1 MEKGPG
7 AQAGS
12 GKKDVNMPD
21 MVKKNFFF
29 DVFRRKSYYFFVL
42 FSLVK
47 RVSLKMKRSV

>member
-21 MVKKNFFF
+21 MVKKNFFLMCLEENLIIF
-29 DVFRRKSYYFFVL
+29 LCCSHLSKE
-42 FSLVK
+42 SLL
-47 RVSLKMKRSV
+47 R